1 MKALF
6 LPHPA
11 QRPQDLPQEGWR
23 EVELPHQWSLEGL
36 EAEVGW
42 YRLELPGK
50 GVLKL
55 YADYLAEAWLEGAYL
70 GRHEGYF
77 FPWVLRLPEGGRLW
91 LRVAAPKE
99 AYGTQWPEF
108 KRQIKGVFGH
118 HDCRPGGS
126 GPRGQ
131 ERGTGGVWQAPL
143 FLAGEGPFPLHLLAL
158 PHPTPT
164 GWRLLLAVEVESER
178 PLRAP
183 LALVLRPANFQ
194 GEALRKEALLGLR
207 PGRHVYP
214 LLWDLPPMPLWEVYE
229 RGFPHLYALEASLAG
244 RRVAAPVGFRT
255 VAFSEDWL
263 VLNGRRLFLRGTNL
277 IPTQWLSTYTRAR
290 AEEDLRL
297 VKEANLNAV
306 RVHAHLAHP
315 ALYEAA
321 DREGVLVWQDFPLQW
336 GYAEDEA
343 FVLEALRQAP
353 LMVKEYGSHPSI
365 ALWCAHNEP
374 THNRHTLTPLVA
386 QRIRQADPTRPVK
399 EASDFREHPY
409 PGWYYGHLRDFLALP
424 GAPLPSEFGAQAL
437 PRAELLKKIF
447 GEKAWP
453 PDFALWSYH
462 NFQPH
467 ETFRVA
473 GVRMGQSLEE
483 FVENSQAYQARL
495 IRFAVHAYRRAKG
508 RVTGYFQFM
517 LVEPWEGITWAV
529 VDVERSPKRGY
540 FALKEASAPV
550 LLSLEPYRAPSGED
564 RVVLSPGDPPL
575 MEAWLISDRE
585 EEVEAEVRLWIE
597 GEAHLALPGLRVRLG
612 PGEARR
618 FFHLMEVW
626 ESPLAQQARWAQLGG
641 MLKALP
647 PGEYRLV
654 GEAWEARRGERLSR
668 DEFAF
673 RLAPPLG
680 L

>member
-11 QRPQDLPQEGWR
+11 PSPQELPQEGWR
-23 EVELPHQWSLEGL
+23 EVVLPHQWSLEGL

-42 YRLELPGK
+42 YLLELPGAR
-50 GVLKL
+50 GILEL
-55 YADYLAEAWLEGAYL
+55 YTDYIAEAWLEGTHL

-77 FPWVLRLPEGGRLW
+77 FPWVLTLPADGAHPSRRLW

-99 AYGTQWPEF
+99 AYGVQWPEF
-108 KRQIKGVFGH
+108 KRQIKGIFGH

-131 ERGTGGVWQAPL
+131 ERGTGGVWQTPA
-143 FLAGEGPFPLHLLAL
+143 FLSADGPALLHLLAL
-158 PHPTPT
+158 PQPTPT
-164 GWRLLLAVEVESER
+164 GWRLLIAAEVESPL

-183 LALVLRPANFQ
+183 LELVLLPANFQ
-194 GEALRKEALLGLR
+194 GEAFQKEAFLSLR
-207 PGRHVYP
+207 PGRHTYP
-214 LLWDLPPMPLWEVYE
+214 LLWDLPEMPLWEVYE
-229 RGFPHLYALEASLAG
+229 RGFPHLYTLRGQILEGPA
-244 RRVAAPVGFRT
+244 RTAPVGFRT
-255 VAFSEDWL
+255 VGLSEGWL

-277 IPTQWLSTYTRAR
+277 IPTQWLSTYTLKQ
-290 AEEDLRL
+290 AEEDLSL
-297 VKEANLNAV
+297 AVEAHLNAI

-315 ALYEAA
+315 VLYQVA
-321 DREGVLVWQDFPLQW
+321 DQKGLLLWQDFPLQW

-343 FVLEALRQAP
+343 FALEALRQAP
-353 LMVKEYGSHPSI
+353 LMVKQYGSHPCI

-437 PRAELLKKIF
+437 PRAELLRKIF
-447 GEKAWP
+447 KEKAWP
-453 PDFALWSYH
+453 PDFSLWSYH

-473 GVRMGQSLEE
+473 GVRMGESLEE
-483 FVENSQAYQARL
+483 FVEQSQAYQAHL
-495 IRFAVHAYRRAKG
+495 IRFAIHAYRRAKG
-508 RVTGYFQFM
+508 RVTGYFHFM

-529 VDVERSPKRGY
+529 VDVERQPKQGY
-540 FALKEASAPV
+540 YALKEASAPV
-550 LLSLEPYRAPSGED
+550 LLSLEPYRETLA
-564 RVVLSPGDPPL
+564 PGDFPL
-575 MEAWLISDRE
+575 MEAWLISDLDE
-585 EEVEAEVRLWIE
+585 ALEVEVRLWIE
-597 GEAHLALPGLRVRLG
+597 GEAHLALPSLRVQLG

-618 FFHLMEVW
+618 FFHLMELW
-626 ESPLAQQARWAQLGG
+626 ESPMAQKTRWARLGE

-647 PGEYRLV
+647 FGKYRLV
-654 GEAWEARRGERLSR
+654 GEAWQEKRISR